1 MSCIDV
7 FRKIVALFRKDLR
20 NHSGK
25 ELTLGVGAAVEY
37 SLHICQILASLMLM
51 LIAAM
56 LRLLGEVLKGAIW
69 YPLGQPH
76 HDCTLLSVGSNMM

>member
-1 MSCIDV
+1 MP
-7 FRKIVALFRKDLR
+7 
-20 NHSGK
+20 
-25 ELTLGVGAAVEY
+25 
-37 SLHICQILASLMLM
+37 M